1 MITAVPVKKWSI
13 NAKTNIREMKF
24 LLNSSILHGAACL
37 LIVTFRLLLTKH
49 IYACLFFLYQ

>member
-49 IYACLFFLYQ
+49 IYACLFF